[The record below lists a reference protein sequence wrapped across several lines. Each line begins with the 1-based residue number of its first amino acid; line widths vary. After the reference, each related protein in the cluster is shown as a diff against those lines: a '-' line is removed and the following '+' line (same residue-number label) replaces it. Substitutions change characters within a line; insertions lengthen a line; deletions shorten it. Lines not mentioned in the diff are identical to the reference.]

1 MTNQQF
7 TEVPIAQS
15 ETIETLQTLEGGFA
29 FKQSIKNKATDEQL
43 RKLGMG
49 WIWAEGGSREHLRD
63 CLTNKGWAVTPGKW
77 KDGWKNAHKSEFIQ
91 AHFIFLDF
99 DGDRR
104 LVDVVADPFVQRSAS
119 FIYTTASHGKKP
131 GDRFR
136 IVFEL
141 DADVFDL
148 TTFNRVLTGL
158 KTLVPG
164 SDVMINGVSCLF
176 GNDRAKVIDFDPDNR
191 LSVPDCLTK
200 WEEVERREVENRQQ
214 KKRQAVSLFEG
225 TSNDTER
232 NLRRWL
238 QPVPSNSYDRWIKV
252 GAWIKSVVYSGE
264 IDEAQGE
271 AIFTD
276 WSIANYE
283 GVKERRND
291 PAVIERTWESLTGGR
306 NGADGFVRANGLLNI
321 RRLYHESILEQLTAD
336 NY

>member
-1 MTNQQF
+1 MTNQF

-15 ETIETLQTLEGGFA
+15 ETIAAPQTLEGGFA

-43 RKLGMG
+43 CKLGMG

-148 TTFNRVLTGL
+148 STFNRVLTGL
-158 KTLVPG
+158 KALVPG

-176 GNDRAKVIDFDPDNR
+176 GNDAAKVIDFDPDNR
-191 LSVPDCLTK
+191 LSVPECLIK
-200 WEEVERREVENRQQ
+200 CDEVERLAVENRQQ
-214 KKRQAVSLFEG
+214 KKRQAASMFEG

-238 QPVPSNSYDRWIKV
+238 HPVPSNSYKRWIEV

-264 IDEAQGE
+264 IVEAQGE
-271 AIFTD
+271 SIFTD
-276 WSIANYE
+276 WSIANYV
-283 GVKERRND
+283 GIKEKRND
-291 PAVIERTWESLTGGR
+291 LAVIERTWEGLTGGR
-306 NGADGFVRANGLLNI
+306 QGTDGFVRANGLLNL
-321 RRLYHESILEQLTAD
+321 RRLYHETILGQLTAND
-336 NY
+336 N